1 MNQQL
6 NKVVPEGHLN
16 IIIHAHVSQV
26 FQEVRKVT
34 RLHISKLNDRTK
46 ISDFNKFLLKVFKTS
61 DTFTL
66 FLKSLRFKHISSVT
80 SRLNQSINHGVR
92 GEVHTN
98 MGWTGVMSEA
108 STVSSFLGPDPFD
121 ASC

>member
-16 IIIHAHVSQV
+16 IAHVSQV

-34 RLHISKLNDRTK
+34 RLHISMLNDRTK
-46 ISDFNKFLLKVFKTS
+46 ISDFNKVLLKVFKTS

-66 FLKSLRFKHISSVT
+66 FLKSLRFKHISSA
-80 SRLNQSINHGVR
+80 QSHQ
-92 GEVHTN
+92 
-98 MGWTGVMSEA
+98 
-108 STVSSFLGPDPFD
+108 D
-121 ASC
+121 